1 MSIASQA
8 ALYRECTGNVTTQQE
23 IDQALTALEQGK
35 EKWRRLSIDQR
46 VQLAQACLDG
56 MYSVV
61 NDWVN
66 RACAAKGIEAGDP
79 TRSEEIGNGPL
90 ATARYLRL
98 LIQSLQD
105 IERFGAPQLPG
116 AVTTGPDG
124 RLRVQVVPT
133 KGMFD
138 GIAFQGFRSEIWMQP
153 GVTRDNVHETQATW
167 YRGGCKTS
175 GISLVLGAG
184 NVSSIPPTD
193 AFSKLFHEGQ
203 VVLLKMN
210 PVNEYL
216 GPVFE
221 RAFAPLIR
229 EGYLQIIYGGADV
242 GAYATNHRLVD
253 EVHITGSV
261 YSHHTIVWGPPGEE
275 RERRMAANDPL
286 LKKRITSELGNVT
299 PWIVVP
305 ADYSD
310 AELRFQAENLASTIV
325 NNGSFNCI
333 ATKMIVTAR
342 NWPQREKFLSY
353 VQEVLAKV
361 KPRQAYYPGAEDRFR
376 KFAGEDPHGCAA
388 GALPWKF
395 VGNVDPEAD
404 PMYFQEESFVCVFA
418 ETALDAADS
427 KQFLQQATT
436 FANERLWGTLGA
448 AIMAPP
454 RLRKDPGFEQ
464 AFQQMLIDLRY
475 GTVAVNHWPALSYA
489 LMSPP
494 WGGFPGGTLHDP
506 QSGIGWVH
514 NTYMLEKAEKTV
526 LEGPLTMFPKPLWFP
541 TNRGAERTV
550 WKVLDLYRNPSIW
563 KLPGLMFAAMR
574 T

>member
-1 MSIASQA
+1 MSIAQQA
-8 ALYRECTGNVTTQQE
+8 ALYRESTGTVTTQNE
-23 IDQALTALEQGK
+23 IDQALATLEAGK
-35 EKWRRLSIDQR
+35 SKWQKLAMPERIRL
-46 VQLAQACLDG
+46 AEACLDG
-56 MYSVV
+56 MYRVV

-66 RACAAKGIEAGDP
+66 RACAAKGIDPGDP

-98 LIQSLQD
+98 LIQSLRD
-105 IERFGAPQLPG
+105 IERLGAPQLPG
-116 AVTTGPDG
+116 TMHTGPDG

-133 KGMFD
+133 KGLFD
-138 GIAFQGFRSEIWMQP
+138 GVAFQGFKSEIWMQP
-153 GVTRDNVHETQATW
+153 GVTRENLQQTQATW
-167 YRGGCKTS
+167 YREGRQES
-175 GISLVLGAG
+175 GIALVLGAG

-193 AFSKLFHEGQ
+193 AFSKLFQEGK

-242 GAYATNHRLVD
+242 GAYATAHRLVD

-305 ADYSD
+305 AEYTD
-310 AELRFQAENLASTIV
+310 AELKFQAENLASTIV

-333 ATKMIVTAR
+333 ATKMIVTSR
-342 NWPQREKFLSY
+342 SWPQRDRFINYL
-353 VQEVLAKV
+353 QQVLAQV
-361 KPRQAYYPGAEDRFR
+361 KPRQAYYPGAEERFR
-376 KFAGEDPHGCAA
+376 KFAHEEPQGCPA
-388 GALPWKF
+388 GALPWKLIR
-395 VGNVDPEAD
+395 DIDCERQPL
-404 PMYFQEESFVCVFA
+404 YCQEESFVCVVG
-418 ETALDAADS
+418 ETALDARDS
-427 KQFLQQATT
+427 VEFLSQATD
-436 FANERLWGTLGA
+436 FANNRLWGTLGA
-448 AIMAPP
+448 AVMVPP
-454 RLRKDPGFEQ
+454 RLRKDAAFER
-464 AFQQMLIDLRY
+464 AFQKTLADLRY
-475 GTVAVNHWPALSYA
+475 GTIAINHWPALSYA

-494 WGGFPGGTLHDP
+494 WGGYPGGTLHDP

-550 WKVLDLYRNPSIW
+550 WKVLELYRKPSVW
-563 KLPGLMFAAMR
+563 KLPALMFAAMR